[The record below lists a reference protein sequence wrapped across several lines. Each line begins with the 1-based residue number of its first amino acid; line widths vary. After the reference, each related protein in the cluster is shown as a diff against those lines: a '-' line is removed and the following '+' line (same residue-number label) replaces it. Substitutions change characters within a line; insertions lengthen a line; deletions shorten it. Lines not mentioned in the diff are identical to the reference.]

1 MHKKIFAVLYGLI
14 ALVCCWVAFSSGYTI
29 SSLEKVGYC
38 SSIILF
44 VYLYIDFKINKK
56 FTYSALFVIILYLF
70 HFGQLVLLTFFSSSY
85 EHIRIL
91 LLLDTNHALYGF
103 RIMTAKMLSLF

>member
-1 MHKKIFAVLYGLI
+1 MHKKTFVVLYGLI

-44 VYLYIDFKINKK
+44 AYLYIDFIIVNLELYNKIANKIK
-56 FTYSALFVIILYLF
+56 TVGVNNFFISSPFLF
-70 HFGQLVLLTFFSSSY
+70 
-85 EHIRIL
+85 
-91 LLLDTNHALYGF
+91 
-103 RIMTAKMLSLF
+103 